1 MTVDRP
7 NNPNTVKTNF
17 VWNLRDSIKLP
28 STSILTTS
36 ALWNNSPENIT
47 ALSNFL
53 NLNLDRKSSVMSSG
67 FIHIAVKAFCS
78 SFLKLKEEAT
88 LDGLPAKKEYSG
100 SKPIRVRL

>member
-47 ALSNFL
+47 E
-53 NLNLDRKSSVMSSG
+53 NLAES
-67 FIHIAVKAFCS
+67 
-78 SFLKLKEEAT
+78 
-88 LDGLPAKKEYSG
+88 P
-100 SKPIRVRL
+100 RL